1 MIGEARIDDA
11 DKDLRGLDAAHHLH
25 PFTDNKR
32 LRDEGGPTV
41 MERGRGCYL
50 WDENGHRYLD
60 AMAGLWCVNVGYGR
74 PELAEAA
81 RAQIEKL
88 SYYNTFFKTT
98 TAPTAEL
105 AARLAEIAP
114 DGLEHVVFTNSGSE
128 AVDSALRFA
137 RQFWSLE
144 GKPEKRIIIGRE
156 EGYHGSTL
164 AAASAG
170 GIRAMHEQAGLPLP
184 DFAHI
189 GAPYGFRDAGSAPAA
204 VFAKRAAR
212 LLEEK
217 IRELGPERVAAFIAE
232 PIQGAGGVI
241 IPPAGYLREV
251 QAICRAH
258 DVLLIIDEVICA
270 FGRLGSWTASEH
282 FGLTPD
288 LMTMAKGLS
297 SGYQPIAAVLIG
309 ERVART
315 IIEKGGDLAHGFT
328 YAGHPVAAAVALENL
343 AIIKREGLVER
354 VRDDLGPYF
363 AERLTS
369 LRNHPMV
376 GETRSLGLIGAVELV
391 RDRTSRE
398 RFEPL
403 GVVAAVC
410 RERMQQ
416 RGVIVRAVRDTLVS
430 ALPLVAGHAEIDRLV
445 NAMRAVLDEVGREIN
460 AMADDRSIEAEIA
473 AADQPLAGRVALVT
487 GASRGIGRAVAE
499 RYARE
504 GAKVLLLARDGNAL
518 SQVAAA
524 IRGAGGSAHVLVRDI
539 GAPGGIAG
547 LAGEIKALVGGL
559 DILVLN
565 AGVLGEIAALPMYT
579 DAAWDEGMAVNL
591 SSNFRLIHELHS
603 LIAGSDA
610 GRVLLVT
617 SGAARIAPRLWSAY
631 AASKAGLEALMRVYA
646 AENRK
651 GSIRANVIDPGE
663 VRTDMRAAAFPAE
676 DPDRLP
682 PPDAVTDAFVRLASA
697 RSTVTGAVIPALGD

>member
-1 MIGEARIDDA
+1 MSSDA
-11 DKDLRGLDAAHHLH
+11 DKDLRGIDAAHHLH
-25 PFTDNKR
+25 PFTDNQR

-41 MERGRGCYL
+41 IERGKGCYL
-50 WDENGHRYLD
+50 WDDNGHRYLD

-98 TAPTAEL
+98 TAPTAAL
-105 AARLAEIAP
+105 AGRLAEIAP
-114 DGLEHVVFTNSGSE
+114 AGVEHVVFTNSGSE

-144 GKPEKRIIIGRE
+144 GKPDKRVIIGRE

-164 AAASAG
+164 ASASAG

-189 GAPYGFRDAGSAPAA
+189 AAPYGFRDAGSAPAA
-204 VFAKRAAR
+204 VFAKRAAA
-212 LLEEK
+212 LLEDK
-217 IRELGPERVAAFIAE
+217 ILVLGAERVAAFIAE

-251 QAICRAH
+251 QRICRAH

-270 FGRLGSWTASEH
+270 FGRLGSWSASEH
-282 FGLTPD
+282 FGLSPD

-297 SGYQPIAAVLIG
+297 SGYQPIAAVMIG
-309 ERVART
+309 ERVARS

-343 AIIKREGLVER
+343 RIIEREGLVER

-363 AERLTS
+363 AEALQS
-369 LRNHPMV
+369 LRDHPMV

-391 RDRTSRE
+391 RERASKQ
-398 RFEPL
+398 RFEPE

-416 RGVIVRAVRDTLVS
+416 RGVILRAVRDTLV
-430 ALPLVAGHAEIDRLV
+430 AAPPLVAEHRDIDLMVKVIRET
-445 NAMRAVLDEVGREIN
+445 LDDIGREIN
-460 AMADDRSIEAEIA
+460 DMALDRGLVH
-473 AADQPLAGRVALVT
+473 ADTGEGRRLQGRIALVT

-499 RYARE
+499 RFASE
-504 GAKVLLLARDGNAL
+504 GAEVVLLARDREAL
-518 SQVAAA
+518 GDVEAA
-524 IRGAGGSAHVLVRDI
+524 IRGAGGAAYVLERDM
-539 GAPGGIAG
+539 AEPDSLRG
-547 LAGEIKALVGGL
+547 LAGEIKALAGRL
-559 DILVLN
+559 DIAVLN
-565 AGVLGEIAALPMYT
+565 AGMLGEITPLPMYT
-579 DAAWDEGMAVNL
+579 DQAWDKVMTVNL
-591 SSNFRLIHELHS
+591 TSNARLIQELHP

-610 GRVLLVT
+610 GRVMLVS
-617 SGAARIAPRLWSAY
+617 SGAARGALKEWSSY
-631 AASKAGLEALMRVYA
+631 AASKAGLEALARAYA
-646 AENRK
+646 AENK
-651 GSIRANVIDPGE
+651 DGPIRVNVVDPGE
-663 VRTDMRAAAFPAE
+663 VATAMRASAFPEE
-676 DPDRLP
+676 DPGRLP
-682 PPDAVTDAFVRLASA
+682 NPAAITDAFVRLADVECEVS
-697 RSTVTGAVIPALGD
+697 GAVIPAAEV

>member
-1 MIGEARIDDA
+1 MRSDA
-11 DKDLRGLDAAHHLH
+11 DRDLRGIDAAHHLH

-32 LRDEGGPTV
+32 LKEEGGPLV
-41 MERGRGCYL
+41 VDRGKGCYL

-105 AARLAEIAP
+105 AGKLAEITP
-114 DGLEHVVFTNSGSE
+114 EGLEHVVFTNSGSE

-144 GKPEKRIIIGRE
+144 GQPEKRIIIGRE

-184 DFAHI
+184 DFEHI
-189 GAPYGFRDAGSAPAA
+189 GAPYGFRDAGSAPSA
-204 VFAKRAAR
+204 VFAKKAAR
-212 LLEEK
+212 LLDDK
-217 IRELGPERVAAFIAE
+217 IRDLGADRVAAFIAE

-241 IPPAGYLREV
+241 IPPAGYLREIEK
-251 QAICRAH
+251 ICRAH
-258 DVLLIIDEVICA
+258 DVLLIMDEVICA

-282 FGLTPD
+282 FGLRPD
-288 LMTMAKGLS
+288 LMTLAKGLS
-297 SGYQPIAAVLIG
+297 SGYQPIAALMVG
-309 ERVART
+309 DRVARALV
-315 IIEKGGDLAHGFT
+315 EKGGDLAHGFT

-343 AIIKREGLVER
+343 RIIEREGLVDR
-354 VRDDLGPYF
+354 VRDELGPYF
-363 AERLTS
+363 AERLAS
-369 LRNHPMV
+369 LKDHPMV

-391 RDRTSRE
+391 QDRASKQ
-398 RFEPL
+398 RFRPE

-416 RGVIVRAVRDTLVS
+416 RGVIVRAVRDTLV
-430 ALPLVAGHAEIDRLV
+430 AAPPLVAGRAEIDMLV
-445 NAMRAVLDEVGREIN
+445 KVMRASLDAIGREIN
-460 AMADDRSIEAEIA
+460 DM
-473 AADQPLAGRVALVT
+473 AADRAIVTDLSRSDRPLAGRVALIT

-499 RYARE
+499 RYAQE
-504 GAKVLLLARDGNAL
+504 GAEVVLLARDEVAL
-518 SQVAAA
+518 EHLAES
-524 IRGAGGSAHVLVRDI
+524 IRAAGGTSHVLARDMGGTI
-539 GAPGGIAG
+539 GLSG
-547 LAGEIKALVGGL
+547 LAGEIKALAGRL
-559 DILVLN
+559 DVVVLN
-565 AGVLGEIAALPMYT
+565 AGMLGEIETLPMYNNT
-579 DAAWDEGMAVNL
+579 AWDEVMTLNL
-591 SSNFRLIHELHS
+591 TSNAYLIQELHP

-617 SGAARIAPRLWSAY
+617 SGAARLAPERWSAY
-631 AASKAGLEALMRVYA
+631 AASKAGLEALMRAYA
-646 AENRK
+646 AENRD
-651 GSIRANVIDPGE
+651 GTIRANMVDPGE
-663 VRTDMRAAAFPAE
+663 VRTAMRAAAFPDE
-676 DPDRLP
+676 DPGRLAP
-682 PPDAVTDAFVRLASA
+682 PSAITDAFVRLAA
-697 RSTVTGAVIPALGD
+697 PACQVTGAVIPATEG

>member
-1 MIGEARIDDA
+1 MIGEAMSSDA
-11 DKDLRGLDAAHHLH
+11 EKDLRGIDAAHHLH
-25 PFTDNKR
+25 PFTDNQR

-41 MERGRGCYL
+41 IEHGKGCYL

-105 AARLAEIAP
+105 AGRLAEIAP
-114 DGLEHVVFTNSGSE
+114 AGVEHVVFTNSGSE

-144 GKPEKRIIIGRE
+144 GKPEKRVIIGRE

-204 VFAKRAAR
+204 VFAKRAAA
-212 LLEEK
+212 LLENK
-217 IRELGPERVAAFIAE
+217 IAELGAERVAAFIAE

-241 IPPAGYLREV
+241 IPPAGYLREI
-251 QAICRAH
+251 QKICRAH

-270 FGRLGSWTASEH
+270 FGRLGSWSASAH

-297 SGYQPIAAVLIG
+297 SGYQPIAAVMIG
-309 ERVART
+309 ERVARS

-343 AIIKREGLVER
+343 RIIEREGLIER

-363 AERLTS
+363 AEGLAS
-369 LRNHPMV
+369 LRDHPMV

-391 RDRTSRE
+391 RDRATKQ
-398 RFEPL
+398 RFEPE
-403 GVVAAVC
+403 GVVAAVV

-416 RGVIVRAVRDTLVS
+416 RGVILRAVRDTLV
-430 ALPLVAGHAEIDRLV
+430 AAPPLVVEHRDIDLMV
-445 NAMRAVLDEVGREIN
+445 KVMRETLDDVGREIN
-460 AMADDRSIEAEIA
+460 DMALDRGLVH
-473 AADQPLAGRVALVT
+473 ADTGEGGRLKGRVALVT

-499 RYARE
+499 RYASE
-504 GAKVLLLARDGNAL
+504 GAEVLLLARD
-518 SQVAAA
+518 
-524 IRGAGGSAHVLVRDI
+524 RGALGEVEASIREAGGVARVLERDMAEPV
-539 GAPGGIAG
+539 GLSG
-547 LAGEIKALVGGL
+547 LAGEIKALTGRL
-559 DILVLN
+559 DIAVLN
-565 AGVLGEIAALPMYT
+565 AGVLGEITPLPMYT
-579 DAAWDEGMAVNL
+579 DQAWDKVMTVNL
-591 SSNFRLIHELHS
+591 TSNARLLQELHP
-603 LIAGSDA
+603 LIAGSEA
-610 GRVLLVT
+610 GRVILVT
-617 SGAARIAPRLWSAY
+617 SGAARMALKDWSGY
-631 AASKAGLEALMRVYA
+631 AASKAGLEALMRAYA
-646 AENRK
+646 AENRD
-651 GSIRANVIDPGE
+651 SPIRANVVDPGE
-663 VRTDMRAAAFPAE
+663 VATAMRATAFPDE

-682 PPDAVTDAFVRLASA
+682 NPNAITNAFVRLASIE
-697 RSTVTGAVIPALGD
+697 SEVSGAVIPAAEA

>member
-1 MIGEARIDDA
+1 MIGVMMSSDV
-11 DKDLRGLDAAHHLH
+11 DKDLRGIDAAHHLH
-25 PFTDNKR
+25 PFTNNKR
-32 LRDEGGPTV
+32 LKEEGGPIV
-41 MERGRGCYL
+41 MDRGKGCYL
-50 WDENGHRYLD
+50 WDESGHRYLD

-105 AARLAEIAP
+105 AGKLAEITP

-144 GKPEKRIIIGRE
+144 GQPEKRIIIGRE

-184 DFAHI
+184 GFEHI

-204 VFAKRAAR
+204 VFGKRAAR
-212 LLEEK
+212 LLRDK
-217 IRELGPERVAAFIAE
+217 IVELGAEKVAAFIAE

-241 IPPAGYLREV
+241 IPPAGYLREI
-251 QAICRAH
+251 QGICREH

-270 FGRLGSWTASEH
+270 FGRLGAWTASEL
-282 FGLTPD
+282 FGLQPD
-288 LMTMAKGLS
+288 LMTLAKGLS
-297 SGYQPIAAVLIG
+297 SGYQPIAAVMIG
-309 ERVART
+309 ERVARA
-315 IIEKGGDLAHGFT
+315 IVEKGGDLAHGFT

-343 AIIKREGLVER
+343 RIIEREGLVEK
-354 VRDDLGPYF
+354 VRDELGPYF
-363 AERLTS
+363 TERLAS
-369 LRNHPMV
+369 LKGHPMV

-391 RDRTSRE
+391 QDRATKQ
-398 RFEPL
+398 RFEPE

-416 RGVIVRAVRDTLVS
+416 RGVIVRAVRDTLVC
-430 ALPLVAGHAEIDRLV
+430 ALPLVADRGEIDRLV
-445 NAMRAVLDEVGREIN
+445 KVMRAALDGLGREIN
-460 AMADDRSIEAEIA
+460 DMASDRAAESGLVT
-473 AADQPLAGRVALVT
+473 ADKPLLGRVALVT

-504 GAKVLLLARDGNAL
+504 GAVVILMARDGAAL
-518 SQVAAA
+518 EQVAAS
-524 IRGAGGSAHVLVRDI
+524 IRADGGTAHVLARNI
-539 GAPGGIAG
+539 GSTASLSG
-547 LAGEIKALVGGL
+547 LASEINGL
-559 DILVLN
+559 TGRLDAVVLN
-565 AGVLGEIAALPMYT
+565 AGVLGEIETLPMYSNE
-579 DAAWDEGMAVNL
+579 AWDEVMTTNL
-591 SSNFRLIHELHS
+591 TSNAYLIRELHP

-610 GRVLLVT
+610 GRVLMVT
-617 SGAARIAPRLWSAY
+617 SGAARLAPARWSAY
-631 AASKAGLEALMRVYA
+631 AASKAGLEALTRAYA
-646 AENRK
+646 AENRD
-651 GSIRANVIDPGE
+651 GPIRANVVDPGE
-663 VRTDMRAAAFPAE
+663 VRTGMRAEAFPDE
-676 DPDRLP
+676 DPERLST
-682 PPDAVTDAFVRLASA
+682 PDQITDAFVRLVAPSCM
-697 RSTVTGAVIPALGD
+697 VTGAVIPARGE

>member
-1 MIGEARIDDA
+1 MSNDA
-11 DKDLRGLDAAHHLH
+11 DKDLRKIDAAHHLH
-25 PFTDNKR
+25 PFTDNKS
-32 LRDEGGPTV
+32 LKDEGGPVV
-41 MERGRGCYL
+41 MDRGKGCYL

-88 SYYNTFFKTT
+88 SYYNMFFKTT

-105 AARLAEIAP
+105 AGRLAEISP

-144 GKPEKRIIIGRE
+144 GHPEKRIIIGRE

-164 AAASAG
+164 ASASAG

-189 GAPYGFRDAGSAPAA
+189 GAPYTFRDAGSAPAA
-204 VFAKRAAR
+204 VFAKTAAR
-212 LLEEK
+212 MLEDK
-217 IRELGPERVAAFIAE
+217 INELGAEKVAAFIAE

-241 IPPAGYLREV
+241 IPPAGYLREI
-251 QAICRAH
+251 QRICREH

-282 FGLTPD
+282 FGLQPD
-288 LMTMAKGLS
+288 MMTMAKGLS
-297 SGYQPIAAVLIG
+297 SGYQPIAAVMIG
-309 ERVART
+309 DRVART
-315 IIEKGGDLAHGFT
+315 IVEKGGDLAHGFT

-343 AIIKREGLVER
+343 RIIEREGLVER

-363 AERLTS
+363 AERLAS
-369 LRNHPMV
+369 LRDHPMV
-376 GETRSLGLIGAVELV
+376 GETRSLGLIGAVEIV
-391 RDRTSRE
+391 QDRVTKK
-398 RFEPL
+398 RFEPE

-430 ALPLVAGHAEIDRLV
+430 ALPLVANRAEIDTLV
-445 NAMRAVLDEVGREIN
+445 KVMRASLDSLGREIN
-460 AMADDRSIEAEIA
+460 NMADDRAIEADLE
-473 AADQPLAGRVALVT
+473 AADKPLGGRVALVT

-504 GAKVLLLARDGNAL
+504 GAEVVLLSRDERAL
-518 SQVAAA
+518 EEVAAS
-524 IRGAGGSAHVLVRDI
+524 IRDTGGIAHVLVRDMSLT
-539 GAPGGIAG
+539 ATLSG
-547 LAGEIKALVGGL
+547 LAGDIKALTGGL
-559 DILVLN
+559 DTAVLN
-565 AGVLGEIAALPMYT
+565 AGMLGEIEALPMYN
-579 DAAWDEGMAVNL
+579 DDAWDNVMTTNL
-591 SSNFRLIHELHS
+591 TSNAYLLNELHP

-617 SGAARIAPRLWSAY
+617 SGAARLALEKWSAY
-631 AASKAGLEALMRVYA
+631 AASKAGLEALMRAYA
-646 AENRK
+646 AENK
-651 GSIRANVIDPGE
+651 DGSIRVNAVDPGE
-663 VRTDMRAAAFPAE
+663 ARTGMRADAFPDE
-676 DPDRLP
+676 DPELLP
-682 PPDAVTDAFVRLASA
+682 APDAITDAFVRLASPA
-697 RSTVTGAVIPALGD
+697 CRVTGAVVPV

>member
-1 MIGEARIDDA
+1 MSSDV

-25 PFTDNKR
+25 PFTDNRR

-41 MERGRGCYL
+41 IERGKGCYL
-50 WDENGHRYLD
+50 WDENGHRYFD

-105 AARLAEIAP
+105 AGRLAEISP
-114 DGLEHVVFTNSGSE
+114 PGLEHVVFTNSGSE

-164 AAASAG
+164 ASASAG

-204 VFAKRAAR
+204 VYAKRAAA
-212 LLEEK
+212 LLEDK
-217 IRELGPERVAAFIAE
+217 IVELGAERVAAFIAE

-241 IPPAGYLREV
+241 IPPAGYLREI
-251 QAICRAH
+251 QKICRAH

-270 FGRLGSWTASEH
+270 FGRLGSWTASGH
-282 FGLTPD
+282 FDLSPD
-288 LMTMAKGLS
+288 LMTLAKGLS
-297 SGYQPIAAVLIG
+297 SGYQPIAAVMIG

-315 IIEKGGDLAHGFT
+315 IVEKGGDLAHGFT

-343 AIIKREGLVER
+343 RIIEREGLIER

-363 AERLTS
+363 AESLAS
-369 LRNHPMV
+369 LRDHPMI

-391 RDRTSRE
+391 RDRASKQ
-398 RFEPL
+398 RFEPE

-416 RGVIVRAVRDTLVS
+416 RGVILRAVRDTLV
-430 ALPLVAGHAEIDRLV
+430 AAPPLVATRRDIDFMVRV
-445 NAMRAVLDEVGREIN
+445 MRETLDDVGREIN
-460 AMADDRSIEAEIA
+460 DMALDRAPDPEGV
-473 AADQPLAGRVALVT
+473 QPGPRLAGRVALVT

-499 RYARE
+499 RFARE
-504 GAKVLLLARDGNAL
+504 GAEVVLLARDAENLGD
-518 SQVAAA
+518 VETA
-524 IRGAGGSAHVLVRDI
+524 IREAGGTAHVLVRDI
-539 GAPGGIAG
+539 GAPEGMSS
-547 LAGEIKALVGGL
+547 LAGEIKALAGGL
-559 DILVLN
+559 DIMVLN
-565 AGVLGEIAALPMYT
+565 AGVLGKITPLPMYT
-579 DAAWDEGMAVNL
+579 DDAWDKVMTVNL
-591 SSNFRLIHELHS
+591 TSNARLLHELHP
-603 LIAGSDA
+603 LIAGSEA
-610 GRVLLVT
+610 GRVIMVT
-617 SGAARIAPRLWSAY
+617 SGAARLALSEWSGY
-631 AASKAGLEALMRVYA
+631 AASKAGLEALTRAYA
-646 AENRK
+646 AEHRD
-651 GSIRANVIDPGE
+651 SAIRANVIDPGE
-663 VRTDMRAAAFPAE
+663 VATEMRAAAFPE
-676 DPDRLP
+676 ENPDRLP
-682 PPDAVTDAFVRLASA
+682 SPDAITEAFVRLASVA
-697 RSTVTGAVIPALGD
+697 SQVTGAVIPAAEA

>member
-1 MIGEARIDDA
+1 
-11 DKDLRGLDAAHHLH
+11 
-25 PFTDNKR
+25 
-32 LRDEGGPTV
+32 
-41 MERGRGCYL
+41 
-50 WDENGHRYLD
+50 
-60 AMAGLWCVNVGYGR
+60 MAGLWCVNVGYGR

-105 AARLAEIAP
+105 AGRLAELAP

-144 GKPEKRIIIGRE
+144 GKPEKRVIIGRE

-170 GIRAMHEQAGLPLP
+170 GIRAMHVQAGLPLP

-189 GAPYGFRDAGSAPAA
+189 AAPYGFRDAGSAPAA
-204 VFAKRAAR
+204 VYAKRAAR
-212 LLEEK
+212 LLEDK
-217 IRELGPERVAAFIAE
+217 IRELGAEHVAAFIAE

-241 IPPAGYLREV
+241 IPPAGYLREI

-288 LMTMAKGLS
+288 LMTVAKGLS

-309 ERVART
+309 QRVART
-315 IIEKGGDLAHGFT
+315 IVEKGGDLAHGFT

-343 AIIKREGLVER
+343 AIIEREGLVER

-363 AERLTS
+363 AERLAS
-369 LRNHPMV
+369 LRDHPMV

-391 RDRTSRE
+391 RDRASRQ
-398 RFEPL
+398 RFEPE

-430 ALPLVAGHAEIDRLV
+430 ALPLVAGHGEIDRLIAV
-445 NAMRAVLDEVGREIN
+445 MRRVLDEVGREIN
-460 AMADDRSIEAEIA
+460 AMAEDRALEEETA
-473 AADQPLAGRVALVT
+473 ATDTPLAGRVALVT

-499 RYARE
+499 RYARA
-504 GAKVLLLARDGNAL
+504 GATVLLLARNADAL
-518 SQVAAA
+518 ATVAES
-524 IRGAGGSAHVLVRDI
+524 IRAAGGTAHILVRDMSRT
-539 GAPGGIAG
+539 GAVSG
-547 LAGEIKALVGGL
+547 LSGEIKGLAGGL
-559 DILVLN
+559 DIVVLN
-565 AGVLGEIAALPMYT
+565 AGRLGEIAPLPVYT
-579 DAAWDEGMAVNL
+579 DPAWDEVIAVNL
-591 SSNFRLIHELHS
+591 TSNAHLIRELHPLVS
-603 LIAGSDA
+603 ESEA
-610 GRVLLVT
+610 GRVLLVS
-617 SGAARIAPRLWSAY
+617 SGAARIAPARWSAY
-631 AASKAGLEALMRVYA
+631 AASKAGLEALMRAYA
-646 AENRK
+646 AENRD
-651 GSIRANVIDPGE
+651 GTVRVNVVDPGE
-663 VRTDMRAAAFPAE
+663 VRTAMRADAFPEE
-676 DPDRLP
+676 DPERLP
-682 PPDAVTDAFVRLASA
+682 APDAITDVFVRLATA
-697 RSTVTGAVIPALGD
+697 RSTVTGAVIPAMEG